1 MLNKELN
8 VTINSD
14 QIEQVNAQILLGVKF
29 DTQLNFNEHVHD
41 ICKKQSQRIGMLKKI
56 KHNLPLQ
63 ERKLYYN
70 VMIKPVMLYGSCIQ
84 SSTCENMDRDT
95 SCQHEREV

>member
-41 ICKKQSQRIGMLKKI
+41 ICKK
-56 KHNLPLQ
+56 
-63 ERKLYYN
+63 
-70 VMIKPVMLYGSCIQ
+70 
-84 SSTCENMDRDT
+84 
-95 SCQHEREV
+95 